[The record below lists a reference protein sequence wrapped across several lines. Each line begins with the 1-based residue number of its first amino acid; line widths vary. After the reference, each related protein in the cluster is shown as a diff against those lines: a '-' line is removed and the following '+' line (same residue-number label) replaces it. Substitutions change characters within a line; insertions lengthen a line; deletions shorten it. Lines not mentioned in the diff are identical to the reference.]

1 MAFPKARFDSYT
13 GGDRELR
20 CVRTQ
25 SREQRT
31 QVFRPIAEAR
41 RWQFQQAY
49 ATWDRFRRGEGR
61 TVPREQID
69 QIFTD
74 ALAQR
79 NRVTRSR

>member
-1 MAFPKARFDSYT
+1 VDRDPADCCESWRPDSE
-13 GGDRELR
+13 REL
-20 CVRTQ
+20 
-25 SREQRT
+25 
-31 QVFRPIAEAR
+31 AEAR

-79 NRVTRSR
+79 NQVTRSP